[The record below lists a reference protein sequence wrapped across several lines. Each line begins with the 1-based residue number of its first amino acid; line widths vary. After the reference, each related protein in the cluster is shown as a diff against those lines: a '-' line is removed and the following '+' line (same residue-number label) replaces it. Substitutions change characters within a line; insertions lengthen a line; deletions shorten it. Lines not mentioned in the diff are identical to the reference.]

1 MFQLHDEGFVSLVVG
16 VFCTDVL
23 IPERLLGP
31 FGIVG
36 DDFGP
41 IPILIEHPLIGGED
55 VHILPRAV
63 HADGELPAVDV
74 LLGKAGA
81 AIWASLLSVSL
92 NLCVF
97 DKAVFVRPTEAS
109 WAVGFD
115 EVQPFSPH
123 CCMGGS
129 RADDARPSAS
139 WQVLVVVK
147 KRFAGNNRNSA

>member
-1 MFQLHDEGFVSLVVG
+1 MG

-74 LLGKAGA
+74 LFGKAGTPQ
-81 AIWASLLSVSL
+81 LLLFLFEHCL
-92 NLCVF
+92 NGLVF
-97 DKAVFVRPTEAS
+97 DKAVFVK
-109 WAVGFD
+109 
-115 EVQPFSPH
+115 
-123 CCMGGS
+123 
-129 RADDARPSAS
+129 AD
-139 WQVLVVVK
+139 
-147 KRFAGNNRNSA
+147 